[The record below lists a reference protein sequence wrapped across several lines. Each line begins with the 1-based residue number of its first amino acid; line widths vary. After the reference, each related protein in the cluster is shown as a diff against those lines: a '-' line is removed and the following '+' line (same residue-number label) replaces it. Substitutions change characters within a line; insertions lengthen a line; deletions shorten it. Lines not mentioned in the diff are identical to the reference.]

1 MTASPLAEQCSA
13 RSVLRAY
20 GVELSCE
27 FREIG
32 GLWAG
37 DGELVHE
44 TLIADDT
51 VLRIERAAAGDHLI
65 RCGRHRFHLS
75 ADRSRLVCR
84 RPSRPDP
91 LWWGALLDWVPYS
104 AATLSGLLC
113 IHAAGVLIDGRV
125 LAVAADSGAG
135 KSTLAA
141 ELLAAGGSFFC
152 DDVLALEPTAD
163 AIVAHPG
170 PPLAKVDAARAARTR
185 QLGRPL
191 GRTGDEVLV
200 EVSDP
205 ASDPAPVAAVV
216 ILERSAG
223 GPEQPCILDEGLVAL
238 RRLAVGLPCPES
250 SERDR
255 FETLTAL
262 AAEAAIVRLQAHVD
276 VPATILAQ
284 HLLTGLPEPAAR

>member
-32 GLWAG
+32 GLWDG
-37 DGELVHE
+37 DGELIHE
-44 TLIADDT
+44 TPIADDA
-51 VLRIERAAAGDHLI
+51 VLRIEQGAAGDHLI
-65 RCGRHRFHLS
+65 RCGRHRFHLA
-75 ADRSRLVCR
+75 ADRARLVCR

-91 LWWGALLDWVPYS
+91 LWWVALLDWVPYS

-125 LAVAADSGAG
+125 VAVAADSGAG

-141 ELLAAGGSFFC
+141 ELLAAGGFFFC
-152 DDVLALEPTAD
+152 DDVLALEPTAEG
-163 AIVAHPG
+163 IVAHPG
-170 PPLAKVDAARAARTR
+170 PPLAKVDAARAARIR
-185 QLGRPL
+185 QLGRQL
-191 GRTGDEVLV
+191 GRAGDEVLV
-200 EVSDP
+200 AVGDP
-205 ASDPAPVAAVV
+205 AGDPAPVGAVV
-216 ILERSAG
+216 ILERSAT
-223 GPEQPCILDEGLVAL
+223 GPEQPHILDEGLVAL
-238 RRLAVGLPCPES
+238 RRLVVGLPGPES

-262 AAEAAIVRLQAHVD
+262 AEEAAIVRLRAHVD
-276 VPATILAQ
+276 VPAATLAR
-284 HLLTGLPEPAAR
+284 HLLAGLPEAAAR